1 MASKLVLMCGVVAQA
16 ATGGLRGSSG
26 NNTTEPDAEGRV
38 VSTNATAVNVSSW
51 LDAINVVALGASTK
65 LSSKGE
71 IELGSLTADQ
81 LEALHAHTSVLAA
94 SGWDMGRCASYP
106 WELHCLD
113 PSRVCPYMPW
123 MPQCRTTA
131 TTPAPTPAPT
141 PVPTTREPTP
151 TQGPNPG
158 GAPTGQIGAVMTLY
172 HQTSPEIAALILN
185 GGFKPG
191 SAGWCGGGIY
201 FAVTPGATYAKA
213 IGPDSHTGFI
223 IEATVKVGKV
233 LHLPET
239 CDRSMTGQKLASQ
252 GYDSVAFNPGDGD
265 EYIIYSNDQVISMKE
280 YSK

>member
-1 MASKLVLMCGVVAQA
+1 
-16 ATGGLRGSSG
+16 
-26 NNTTEPDAEGRV
+26 
-38 VSTNATAVNVSSW
+38 
-51 LDAINVVALGASTK
+51 
-65 LSSKGE
+65 
-71 IELGSLTADQ
+71 
-81 LEALHAHTSVLAA
+81 
-94 SGWDMGRCASYP
+94 
-106 WELHCLD
+106 
-113 PSRVCPYMPW
+113 
-123 MPQCRTTA
+123 
-131 TTPAPTPAPT
+131 
-141 PVPTTREPTP
+141 
-151 TQGPNPG
+151 
-158 GAPTGQIGAVMTLY
+158 MTLY